1 MVDTAAIDAA
11 TLRLYE
17 RITGEPQN
25 RALIS
30 AMEAPP
36 ECGRSGGFSADVCIV
51 LVPGLFYK
59 EFPHTGADGAV
70 LKDVARSMG
79 IPVLT
84 IPVDESDGI
93 ESAADLIISDL
104 SAASSSATSIIL
116 VSLSIGS
123 AEIRHALTKP
133 GAIHAFRRVGAWI
146 SVSGLPLGTPTL
158 ESVLRNPVRRIL
170 IKAQSAVKGW
180 KFDVVRDLLRH
191 RPGAPFRLPSHLMFI
206 QVVAFPLHRHLRERR
221 CRRLRTQLAP
231 LGPNDG
237 FTLLEEL
244 AALPGYL
251 YPVWG
256 ADHYLRGIDD
266 LPARIGR
273 LLSIV
278 LPRAQ
283 AGLWHTASMLFPS
296 GSRTNAP

>member
-17 RITGEPQN
+17 RVAGAPHN
-25 RALIS
+25 RVLIG
-30 AMEAPP
+30 AMEAAPD
-36 ECGRSGGFSADVCIV
+36 CGWPSGFSTGVCIV

-70 LKDVARSMG
+70 MKDVARSMG

-93 ESAADLIISDL
+93 ESAADLIIADL
-104 SAASSSATSIIL
+104 LAAPSSATSIIL

-133 GAIHAFRRVGAWI
+133 GASRAFRRVGAWI
-146 SVSGLPLGTPTL
+146 SVSGLPLGTPSL

-191 RPGAPFRLPSHLMFI
+191 RPGAPFLLPPHLMFI

-231 LGPNDG
+231 FGPNDG

-244 AALPGYL
+244 AALPGHL

-273 LLSIV
+273 LISFV

-283 AGLWHTASMLFPS
+283 ASVKGIDLRAGFRRKSDMP
-296 GSRTNAP
+296 G